1 MRMEEQGG
9 LRKILLCNANETLA
23 IRKKSFYMRNKTH
36 MGDYQKDYQNEIDTF
51 KKNFSK
57 FKDRKIVLYGIGRN
71 TVTLLPAIKEF
82 HVVGLMDRDEDNIG
96 KEMYGVPILSKEEAE
111 QQADLIIINT
121 AETYWRIIYKRI
133 CELSIPIYF
142 LNGEK
147 AVAQTTDCSYRD
159 DPYWQQTLDHLRETI
174 YHSEVV
180 SFDIFDTLIMRKV
193 LMPQDVFKLVEKR
206 VQLQMGL
213 NIDFYQARLAVDL
226 KCNDAYMLLDTVY
239 MELNKKLQLEQEILE
254 AIKQIEIETE
264 MECCVPRRDMV
275 ALYNEV
281 AAIKEVYLISD
292 MYLPSEVISKI
303 LRTCGVEKTE
313 NLWISGEKK
322 KNKKS
327 GLLWKSYSEE
337 IVRGRRAI
345 HIGDSLHSDITI
357 PRQYGIDTYYIMN
370 SAAMWDKS
378 SLGEF
383 VPKIQGL
390 EQSVFAGMLGT
401 QIFNSPF
408 ALSTRRGMVYFEDF
422 WQLGY
427 CLLGGIVYSFLAW
440 LLKETRARDI
450 ERIFFFA
457 RDGYFLEKD
466 YRYLQGLCSGKDWPD
481 AIYLAISRRLSVIS
495 SLGDENELDYIMNVP
510 YNGTF
515 EQFIESRFDIQI
527 GKDDI
532 HAGEEVSIPEDIEK
546 VSEWLK
552 PYLEKILMEIR
563 KEKANYLAYISQF
576 NINENDGV
584 IDLWFY
590 GKNQY
595 SLSKVVGKP
604 LTGFYFAA
612 NLSENNKCKG
622 NNTMIPCFQND
633 ADPGATECNLKKADI
648 FIESFFTAPYGMIKA
663 VDEMGDFKC
672 AAAGMNQKY
681 FNERDI
687 INEGVCGFI
696 RDYVGL
702 MGQCA
707 GLAPEFVDM
716 FFENYNKGNMELG
729 TKIKEIFYFD
739 NAFIH
744 RRESKVFD

>member
-1 MRMEEQGG
+1 
-9 LRKILLCNANETLA
+9 
-23 IRKKSFYMRNKTH
+23 
-36 MGDYQKDYQNEIDTF
+36 MGNNVENIKNDYQIEIDSF
-51 KKNFSK
+51 KKNFEK
-57 FKDRKIVLYGIGRN
+57 FKDKKIVLYGIGRY
-71 TVTLLPAIKEF
+71 TASLLPAIKEF
-82 HVVGLMDRDEDNIG
+82 HIVGLMDRDDDNIG

-111 QQADLIIINT
+111 RQADLIIINT

-133 CELSIPIYF
+133 CELSIPVYY

-147 AVAQTTDCSYRD
+147 AIEQTMDCSCRN
-159 DPYWQQTLDHLRETI
+159 DPYWRQTLEQLRETI
-174 YHSEVV
+174 YHSDVV
-180 SFDIFDTLIMRKV
+180 SFDIYDTLIMRKV
-193 LMPQDVFKLVEKR
+193 FMPQDVFKLVEKR
-206 VQLQMGL
+206 IQLQLGL
-213 NIDFYQARLAVDL
+213 NLDFYQARLAVDL
-226 KCNDAYMLLDTVY
+226 KCNDAFMLLDTVY
-239 MELNKKLQLEQEILE
+239 MELNKKLRLEKEALE

-264 MECCVPRRDMV
+264 MECCVPRRDMI

-281 AAIKEVYLISD
+281 AAKKEVYLISD
-292 MYLPSEVISKI
+292 MYLPTEVINKI
-303 LRTCGVEKTE
+303 LRACGVEKTE

-345 HIGDSLHSDITI
+345 HIGDNPQSDIAI
-357 PRQYGIDTYYIMN
+357 PCEYGIDTYYIMN
-370 SAAMWDKS
+370 SAAMWEKS
-378 SLGEF
+378 SLGDF
-383 VPKIQGL
+383 VPKIQSL
-390 EQSVFAGMLGT
+390 EQSVFAGMLGA

-408 ALSTRRGMVYFEDF
+408 ALSAHQGMVYFEDF

-427 CLLGGIVYSFLAW
+427 CLLGGIIYSFLVW

-450 ERIFFFA
+450 KRIFFFA

-466 YRYLQGLCSGKDWPD
+466 YRYLRGLCNGKDWPD
-481 AIYLAISRRLSVIS
+481 AFYLAISRRLSVIS
-495 SLGDENELDYIMNVP
+495 SLGGENELDYVMNVP

-527 GKDDI
+527 EKYDV
-532 HAGEEVSIPEDIEK
+532 HAREEISIPKDVEK
-546 VSEWLK
+546 VLEWLK
-552 PYLEKILMEIR
+552 PYLEKILTEIR
-563 KEKANYLAYISQF
+563 KEKANYLAYINQF
-576 NINENDGV
+576 HINENDGV

-595 SLSKVVGKP
+595 SLSKVIGKP

-612 NLSENNKCKG
+612 NLSENNKYKE

-633 ADPGATECNLKKADI
+633 EDLGAKECNLKKADI

-663 VDEMGDFKC
+663 VDETGRYKC
-672 AAAGMNQKY
+672 AVGGMNQKY

-687 INEGVCGFI
+687 INQGSCEFMK
-696 RDYVGL
+696 DYVGL

-707 GLAPEFVDM
+707 DLTPGFVDM
-716 FFENYNKGNMELG
+716 FFENYIKGNMELNA
-729 TKIKEIFYFD
+729 KNKEIFYFD

-744 RRESKVFD
+744 CRESKVFD